1 MTSLTAKAAQRN
13 KEQSASSSSFVNAN
27 NKRSMTVTPAGQ
39 GSPTQPVASSS
50 KPLKRDS
57 RLGTYFEYD
66 LSKMVNS
73 KGGFLV
79 NEGNKMDEELR
90 RKEMEREKQRKMHN
104 VEIRESRLLWVNIA
118 RSSFP

>member
-1 MTSLTAKAAQRN
+1 
-13 KEQSASSSSFVNAN
+13 
-27 NKRSMTVTPAGQ
+27 MTVTPAGQ
-39 GSPTQPVASSS
+39 GSPTQPVAPSS